1 MLTDFQ
7 TSFTG
12 RLSSKFLTRN
22 DKISQPHP
30 KCVATLPCEILMSDK
45 TATTGN
51 VGLLWL
57 TIHDMVVEQRDV
69 DVMRPLHITFLYIY

>member
-1 MLTDFQ
+1 
-7 TSFTG
+7 
-12 RLSSKFLTRN
+12 
-22 DKISQPHP
+22 
-30 KCVATLPCEILMSDK
+30 MSDK